1 MKRNN
6 ESVPAQFG
14 HSSEQRIHFDKLIS
28 PIICFLAR
36 SLSLSSSLFSSLAR
50 SRQVCLEYLYVHM
63 NRRVLQYLSTAIAT
77 VNKTHRNL
85 KVDWINEIQMEF

>member
-6 ESVPAQFG
+6 ENEPAQFG

-28 PIICFLAR
+28 LIICFLVHSHSPAPSR
-36 SLSLSSSLFSSLAR
+36 SLAR
-50 SRQVCLEYLYVHM
+50 SQRQVCLEYLYVHM
-63 NRRVLQYLSTAIAT
+63 NRRVLQYLSTVIAT

-85 KVDWINEIQMEF
+85 KVDWMNEIQMEF